1 MLVKVCASIQ
11 IAVMNYLK
19 NLKSRFKI
27 RGPLEIECNLSEDRC
42 KENPNDAEE
51 LTRWAV
57 ALLYLT
63 RNQSLPTSL
72 HTIELAFPKLEKAFS
87 LNPNNP
93 DILWITGMTFSY
105 KASLLIKQDEDEVL
119 NLDLAEFYYKK
130 AAEYFQRAYNQD
142 PHNQAYKSSHEVS
155 TKLHVERIE
164 YFRRQSSKKS
174 QGSSSSSQGSSSSAT
189 IMAPDAKIHTRGL
202 LKLKQQ

>member
-27 RGPLEIECNLSEDRC
+27 RGPLEIECNISEDRC

-72 HTIELAFPKLEKAFS
+72 HTIELAFPKL
-87 LNPNNP
+87 
-93 DILWITGMTFSY
+93 ILWITGMAFSS